1 MKNIFAF
8 ILISIVLLFSEL
20 AAFGQ
25 YYYPQTQASTGP
37 VLPAK
42 PYRWVLKFAPLSML
56 DPHSTIQFGAETK
69 IGKRSTLQQEL
80 GYGHVSFSTAG
91 ASTHN
96 KYPDREVWRARTE
109 YRFYYQRTK
118 TPFLGNYFA
127 VDLLFKQLNASRNVA
142 FGRACEGGGNFNGFF
157 GGGCGYYEYQNK
169 TLYRYTWGL
178 NFKFGRQITIPET
191 NLLLDFYAGFGLRYI
206 HNPATTSS
214 LTPLYEGEQIQDAS
228 NRYNSRLFEDF
239 QPGNSYF
246 MPSLSGG
253 FKIGYGF

>member
-1 MKNIFAF
+1 MKNIFVVM
-8 ILISIVLLFSEL
+8 LI
-20 AAFGQ
+20 FGGLGVRAQ
-25 YYYPQTQASTGP
+25 YYYPQKEVSQAT
-37 VLPAK
+37 VLPSK
-42 PYRWVLKFAPLSML
+42 LYRWVLKFAPLSML
-56 DPHSTIQFGAETK
+56 DPHSTIQFGAEGK

-91 ASTHN
+91 NSTHS

-127 VDLLFKQLNASRNVA
+127 VDLLFKQLNASRDISI
-142 FGRACEGGGNFNGFF
+142 GRACEEGNNF
-157 GGGCGYYEYQNK
+157 GGFGRGCNYYQYENR
-169 TLYRYTWGL
+169 TLYRYTWAL
-178 NFKFGRQITIPET
+178 NFKFGHQLRVPET
-191 NLLLDFYAGFGLRYI
+191 NFLFDFYAGFGLRYI
-206 HNPATTSS
+206 HNPSLISS

-228 NRYNSRLFEDF
+228 NRYSSRLFEDF